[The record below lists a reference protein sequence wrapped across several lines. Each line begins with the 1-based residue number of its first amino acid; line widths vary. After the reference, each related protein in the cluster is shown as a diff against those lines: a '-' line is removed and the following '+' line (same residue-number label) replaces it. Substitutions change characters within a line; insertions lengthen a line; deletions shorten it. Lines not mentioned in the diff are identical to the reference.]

1 MPDTPRSLF
10 LDGVR
15 AELPIVLGVLPFGL
29 IYGVLAVS
37 AGLSPTLS
45 VASSVIVFAGSAQ
58 FIGAQLIGAGA
69 PALVIW
75 ATTFI
80 VNLRHL
86 LYSAALA
93 PYAAHLSR
101 RWQLLLGYL
110 LTDEA
115 YVVTAVH
122 YEADHESLE
131 NRHYFW
137 LGAGLTLWASW
148 QLSTITGVLFGTQ
161 VPASWSLDFTLA
173 LTFIG
178 MVVPLCRYRPN
189 MAAAIVAG
197 TVGVLANGLPYRLG
211 LMIAALSGIA
221 AGVLLERRMVR
232 EERAA

>member
-1 MPDTPRSLF
+1 
-10 LDGVR
+10 
-15 AELPIVLGVLPFGL
+15 
-29 IYGVLAVS
+29 
-37 AGLSPTLS
+37 
-45 VASSVIVFAGSAQ
+45 
-58 FIGAQLIGAGA
+58 
-69 PALVIW
+69 
-75 ATTFI
+75 
-80 VNLRHL
+80 
-86 LYSAALA
+86 
-93 PYAAHLSR
+93 
-101 RWQLLLGYL
+101 
-110 LTDEA
+110 
-115 YVVTAVH
+115 
-122 YEADHESLE
+122 
-131 NRHYFW
+131 
-137 LGAGLTLWASW
+137 LTLWASW